1 VRSLSLVIINY
12 VFSLTN
18 VKFSIKILIGGK
30 SNYEYHILF
39 HTLVSYPSIV
49 HINLMFWDV
58 LQEFGYSMATWGS
71 TNRKKY
77 IYGHFIHT
85 WTPWRVQQAEQDL
98 LTCPGHMSSPPD
110 FNGVRVTRSL
120 VLCVKLCRS
129 LFVLLSFFFCHCVVC
144 PSIYEF
150 CLSVWCLQTLLSWL
164 HFTKRGCGQF
174 WHIQNSLI
182 SNPLNISVCIN
193 RKSEKMFFVFVS

>member
-85 WTPWRVQQAEQDL
+85 WTPWRVQQIEQDL
-98 LTCPGHMSSPPD
+98 LTRPGHMSSPPD
-110 FNGVRVTRSL
+110 LTGQKTFFPIFYWCKQIYLKGW
-120 VLCVKLCRS
+120 KLNY
-129 LFVLLSFFFCHCVVC
+129 FVCAKTAHILS
-144 PSIYEF
+144 
-150 CLSVWCLQTLLSWL
+150 
-164 HFTKRGCGQF
+164 
-174 WHIQNSLI
+174 
-182 SNPLNISVCIN
+182 
-193 RKSEKMFFVFVS
+193 